1 MGGLLCG
8 MPFYRIASTKEMNM
22 SKYADG
28 NEFNAFE
35 ALPKHPATVLLVD
48 DQPIVAEAVRRM
60 LAGESDISFHYCSDP
75 TKALAEANRLA
86 PTVILQDLVMPELDG
101 LTLVKFFRANA
112 QTREIPLIVLSTKEE
127 PIIKAQAFAIGANDY
142 LVKLPDK
149 LEMIAR
155 IRYHS
160 KGYIALLERNE
171 AYRRL
176 AESQKQLADEV
187 AQAAKYVCSLL
198 PEPIAEGPVRVD
210 WRFVPS
216 MQLGGDSFGY
226 HWLDEDHFAVYLLD
240 VSGHGVGASL
250 LSVSAM
256 NVLRSQSLP
265 HTDFHDP
272 GQVLQGLN
280 AAFDMD
286 LHDNKYFTIWYGV
299 YHRSTRQLFY
309 AGGGHPPAL
318 LRKRRGEGKSGLQP
332 LDSTGPIIGMMPDL
346 PFATQGASID
356 PEMKLYLFSDG
367 VFEIDRPD
375 GTMWKFEEFVEFVS
389 EREMQGSIMDRLLA
403 HVQELH
409 GSERLSDDFSMVEIA
424 F

>member
-1 MGGLLCG
+1 MSVLLIPKDFIMPNDAESSENNALGGL
-8 MPFYRIASTKEMNM
+8 PQ
-22 SKYADG
+22 
-28 NEFNAFE
+28 
-35 ALPKHPATVLLVD
+35 HVATVLLVD

-60 LAGESDISFHYCSDP
+60 LAGESDIGFYYCADP
-75 TKALAEANRLA
+75 TKAIAEANRLA

-101 LTLVKFFRANA
+101 LTLVKFFRANP

-127 PIIKAQAFAIGANDY
+127 PIIKAQAFATGANDY

-160 KGYIALLERNE
+160 KGYIAQLERNE

-176 AESQKQLADEV
+176 AESEKQLADEV

-198 PEPIAEGPVRVD
+198 PQPIGEGAVRVD

-226 HWLDEDHFAVYLLD
+226 HWLDDDHFAVYLLD

-250 LSVSAM
+250 LSVSAL
-256 NVLRSQSLP
+256 NVLRSQTLP
-265 HTDFHDP
+265 NTDFRDP

-280 AAFDMD
+280 STFDMD

-299 YHRSTRQLFY
+299 YRRSARQLFY

-318 LRKRRGEGKSGLQP
+318 LCEACSEGQSRLQP
-332 LDSTGPIIGMMPDL
+332 LDSTGPIIGMVPDL
-346 PFATQGASID
+346 PFETRNAAVG
-356 PEMKLYLFSDG
+356 PGMKLYLFSDG
-367 VFEIDRPD
+367 VFEIDQPS
-375 GTMWKFEEFVEFVS
+375 GEMWKFEAFVEFMA
-389 EREMQGSIMDRLLA
+389 ERLKHGSILDRLLEN
-403 HVQELH
+403 VQKLH

>member
-1 MGGLLCG
+1 MAN
-8 MPFYRIASTKEMNM
+8 ISENSENKVAKAV
-22 SKYADG
+22 SKPA
-28 NEFNAFE
+28 
-35 ALPKHPATVLLVD
+35 ATVLLVD

-60 LAGESDISFHYCSDP
+60 FAGESDIRFHYCSDP
-75 TKALAEANRLA
+75 TQAIAEANRLS

-101 LTLVKFFRANA
+101 LTLVKFFRANP

-127 PIIKAQAFAIGANDY
+127 PVIKSQAFAIGANDY

-160 KGYIALLERNE
+160 KGYIAQLERNE
-171 AYRRL
+171 AYRKL
-176 AESQKQLADEV
+176 AESEKQLADEV
-187 AQAAKYVCSLL
+187 AQAAKYLCSLL
-198 PEPIAEGPVRVD
+198 PEPIGQGAVRVD

-226 HWLDEDHFAVYLLD
+226 HWLDDDHFAAYLLD

-250 LSVSAM
+250 LSVSAL

-265 HTDFHDP
+265 NTDFRDP

-280 AAFDMD
+280 LAFDMD

-299 YHRSTRQLFY
+299 FRKSTRHLFY

-318 LRKRRGEGKSGLQP
+318 LREADENGKILLKP
-332 LDSTGPIIGMMPDL
+332 LD
-346 PFATQGASID
+346 
-356 PEMKLYLFSDG
+356 
-367 VFEIDRPD
+367 
-375 GTMWKFEEFVEFVS
+375 
-389 EREMQGSIMDRLLA
+389 
-403 HVQELH
+403 
-409 GSERLSDDFSMVEIA
+409 
-424 F
+424 